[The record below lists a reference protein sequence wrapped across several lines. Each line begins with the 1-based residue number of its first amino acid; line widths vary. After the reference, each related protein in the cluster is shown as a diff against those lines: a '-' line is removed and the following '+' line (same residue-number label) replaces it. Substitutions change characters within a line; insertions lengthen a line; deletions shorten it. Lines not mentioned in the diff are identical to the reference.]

1 MISQPVN
8 LDIDVY
14 KDRDFKK
21 VFTLKDDEDAIINLD
36 DWTFAAQIRP
46 TLGSD
51 TLIADF
57 NTTSGTVT
65 ASGIITVSLQD
76 AITAGIEVINPITLG
91 SIVTSS
97 NMAWDLVV
105 EDAVGDRYSLIEG
118 KCTVHE
124 TVTRDV

>member
-1 MISQPVN
+1 MLSQPVN

-51 TLIADF
+51 TLIANF
-57 NTTSGTVT
+57 NTASGTVT
-65 ASGIITVSLQD
+65 ASGIITISLQD
-76 AITAGIEVINPITLG
+76 AITADIEVINPITLG

-97 NMAWDLVV
+97 NMAWDLVI
-105 EDAVGDRYSLIEG
+105 EDSAGDRYSLIEG